1 MMGDQSSEPPDPTSW
16 LRMNQLVLGFAAS
29 QAIAVA
35 ATLGI
40 ADLVA
45 EAPKTLEE
53 LAGALR
59 LTPRRFVDY
68 F

>member
-1 MMGDQSSEPPDPTSW
+1 
-16 LRMNQLVLGFAAS
+16 MNQLVLGFAAS